1 MAESEDLSP
10 LETSEEKCDKK
21 CDISE
26 TVSKDC
32 TKNIEVKEDVPA
44 EDEKRDRKP
53 PVRRPSLLKT
63 VVNIKHDQPVTVV
76 NYSEDVTPTKTE
88 SAGTTSD
95 HEESFKTPGTDL
107 DATKDPESFISAMDT
122 SSSASVADDSL
133 VTEVAPVKD
142 PVMETSNETVTMNG
156 VVDNDDNKEDECGNL
171 VRVPGFGESYP
182 QAYSSEADDVFLHY
196 LCVLL
201 PGKRGGWVFTQH

>member
-1 MAESEDLSP
+1 MYLLLKLAKINLAESEDLSP

-63 VVNIKHDQPVTVV
+63 VVNIKHDQQ
-76 NYSEDVTPTKTE
+76 
-88 SAGTTSD
+88 
-95 HEESFKTPGTDL
+95 HF
-107 DATKDPESFISAMDT
+107 
-122 SSSASVADDSL
+122 
-133 VTEVAPVKD
+133 
-142 PVMETSNETVTMNG
+142 
-156 VVDNDDNKEDECGNL
+156 NDKANK
-171 VRVPGFGESYP
+171 
-182 QAYSSEADDVFLHY
+182 
-196 LCVLL
+196 
-201 PGKRGGWVFTQH
+201 WVF